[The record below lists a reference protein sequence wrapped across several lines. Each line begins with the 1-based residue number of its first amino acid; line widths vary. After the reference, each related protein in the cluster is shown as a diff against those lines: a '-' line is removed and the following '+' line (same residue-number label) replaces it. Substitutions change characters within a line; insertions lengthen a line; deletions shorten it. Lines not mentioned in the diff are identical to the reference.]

1 MQTLHRVRIRTEVHL
16 LEKKLISSENFQLP
30 TVLKFL
36 NMYFVA
42 FLLLKNLLY
51 HLLMNKKDQCGQQC
65 ANKMELVKPPF
76 YFSILSLVML
86 PCTQV
91 ILLEKVE
98 TIFK

>member
-1 MQTLHRVRIRTEVHL
+1 
-16 LEKKLISSENFQLP
+16 
-30 TVLKFL
+30 
-36 NMYFVA
+36 MYFFA
-42 FLLLKNLLY
+42 FLLLKNLPY
-51 HLLMNKKDQCGQQC
+51 HLLMNKKDQCRQQC